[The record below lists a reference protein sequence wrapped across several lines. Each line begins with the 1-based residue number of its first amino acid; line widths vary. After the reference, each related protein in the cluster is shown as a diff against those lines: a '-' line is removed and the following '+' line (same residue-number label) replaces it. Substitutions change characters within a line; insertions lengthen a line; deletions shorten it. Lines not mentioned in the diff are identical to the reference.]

1 MIAEFGRYMCA
12 HALSLSHPG
21 IRCRCLAAYG
31 DAVSAVKWYLFAFL
45 LFNPYRV
52 SNAFVYLTLWVNF
65 SSRQPGLVE
74 NTTMIWHNLCWEWAM
89 LPRLFICL
97 EYPRGMPCA
106 YSQLHDW
113 LHDFIILDQALP
125 TASIAKGHISINN
138 VTLTL
143 GGINIIIHTTYVN
156 IRLNVLSFNV
166 VQVGVWSSNE
176 KQWFKES
183 SSMSACHEQQ

>member
-1 MIAEFGRYMCA
+1 
-12 HALSLSHPG
+12 
-21 IRCRCLAAYG
+21 
-31 DAVSAVKWYLFAFL
+31 
-45 LFNPYRV
+45 
-52 SNAFVYLTLWVNF
+52 
-65 SSRQPGLVE
+65 
-74 NTTMIWHNLCWEWAM
+74 M

-166 VQVGVWSSNE
+166 VQVGV
-176 KQWFKES
+176 
-183 SSMSACHEQQ
+183 